1 MAEKTGDGISKEG
14 YLRENYRYFH
24 LRDTSGSEHDFH
36 FHEFAKAVLLQSGRA
51 EYIVEQVTYTLCP
64 GSILLVP
71 HHAIHKAVIDQTEP
85 YDRVI
90 LYLNRQYF
98 ERFMPTAGLMACFDR
113 ADIRGNCLLVP
124 DEANRRDIRRT
135 LAEYEAAEK
144 DSEPGAEAIRDAI
157 MLQLLLRIERVSRLA
172 ASRMPEPEGNAEATR
187 QGSGRLEKLSQ
198 RRSYGRRAG
207 RPGMSEPL
215 SLHASVPG
223 LHRHD
228 RTCLRPTAAT
238 AGGRPAHKKRHACR
252 SGGSSLRL
260 RRLFLLLPSFPQRFR
275 NTAVR
280 TEITAGTSGQR
291 QAISKQTCY
300 KSFTYS
306 PEVPLIM

>member
-1 MAEKTGDGISKEG
+1 MAEKTGNGISREG

-51 EYIVEQVTYTLCP
+51 EYIVEQVTYTLRP

-113 ADIRGNCLLVP
+113 ADIRGSCLLMP

-157 MLQLLLRIERVSRLA
+157 MLQLLLRIERVSRLVV
-172 ASRMPEPEGNAEATR
+172 SRMPETEGTAEAIR
-187 QGSGRLEKLSQ
+187 QGSGRLEKLLTYINENLSADLTVDALAERACLSRYHFMHLFRACTGTTAHAYVRQ
-198 RRSYGRRAG
+198 RRLLAAARLIRNGTPAGQAAAACGFGDYSSFCRAFHSTFG
-207 RPGMSEPL
+207 TRPSDL
-215 SLHASVPG
+215 
-223 LHRHD
+223 
-228 RTCLRPTAAT
+228 
-238 AGGRPAHKKRHACR
+238 K
-252 SGGSSLRL
+252 
-260 RRLFLLLPSFPQRFR
+260 
-275 NTAVR
+275 
-280 TEITAGTSGQR
+280 
-291 QAISKQTCY
+291 
-300 KSFTYS
+300 
-306 PEVPLIM
+306 